1 MPDQIECSIGVMA
14 YNEERNV
21 GNLLRALCAQRLET
35 VAIGEI
41 VVVASGCTDNTE
53 CVVQDEI
60 ACDRRIRLLVQQR
73 REGKM
78 SAINLFLHHARFPI
92 VVIINADVLPEAD
105 CIEQLV
111 APFCDPNVG
120 ITGGRPVAINRR
132 DTLPGF
138 AAHLLWE
145 MHHQISLSDP
155 KMGELIAYRN
165 FPEIEIS
172 PDTVDDEGIVEEL
185 VARKSMRKVYVPQA
199 VLHLRGPT
207 TVREYLKRR
216 RNIYAGHLQLRA
228 RTAYTPSTFG
238 TLNLVRKLFK
248 PLLRFTGGSPL
259 QLLRVA
265 GVAALEIYARFL
277 GAYDWY
283 VLKRDH
289 RIWEPAE
296 TSKEM
301 IVKADQRH
309 SDGAS
314 DGELGN

>member
-1 MPDQIECSIGVMA
+1 MSEAIRCSIGVMA
-14 YNEERNV
+14 YNEERNI
-21 GNLLRALCAQRLET
+21 GNLLQALCAQHLES
-35 VAIGEI
+35 VSIGEI

-53 CVVQDEI
+53 CVVEEEMR
-60 ACDRRIRLLVQQR
+60 CDARIRMLVQQK

-78 SAINLFLHHARFPI
+78 SAINLFLHNARYGV
-92 VVIINADVLPEAD
+92 VVIINADVLPEQD
-105 CIEQLV
+105 CIERLV
-111 APFCDPNVG
+111 GPFADPKVG
-120 ITGGRPVAINRR
+120 ITGGRPVAVNSR

-138 AAHLLWE
+138 AAHLLWD

-185 VARKSMRKVYVPQA
+185 VARKGMRKVYCPEAIVY
-199 VLHLRGPT
+199 LRGPT
-207 TVREYLKRR
+207 TARDFVKRR

-228 RTAYTPSTFG
+228 RTRYTPSTFG
-238 TLNLVRKLFK
+238 TLNLARRLAL
-248 PLLRFTGGSPL
+248 PLLRWTGGRPL
-259 QLLRVA
+259 DLLRMA
-265 GVAALEIYARFL
+265 GVAGLELYARLL

-283 VLKRDH
+283 VLRRDH

-301 IVKADQRH
+301 IVKA
-309 SDGAS
+309 
-314 DGELGN
+314 

>member
-1 MPDQIECSIGVMA
+1 VMA

-35 VAIGEI
+35 VTVGEI

-53 CVVQDEI
+53 CVVEDER
-60 ACDRRIRLLVQQR
+60 ACDSRIRLLVQER

-78 SAINLFLHHARFPI
+78 SAINLFLHHARFSI
-92 VVIINADVLPEAD
+92 VVIINADVLPEED
-105 CIEQLV
+105 CIERLV
-111 APFCDPNVG
+111 APFVDPGVG
-120 ITGGRPVAINRR
+120 IAGGRPVAINRQ

-145 MHHQISLSDP
+145 MHHQVSLTAP

-185 VARKSMRKVYVPQA
+185 VARKGMIKVYVPEA
-199 VLHLRGPT
+199 ILYLRGPAT
-207 TVREYLKRR
+207 AAEFVKRR

-228 RTAYTPSTFG
+228 RTRYVPSTFS
-238 TLNLVRKLFK
+238 TLGLMRRLFR
-248 PLLRFTGGSPL
+248 PLLRVVDGRPV
-259 QLLRVA
+259 QLWRVA
-265 GVAALEIYARFL
+265 GVAALELYARLL
-277 GAYDWY
+277 GAYDYY

-289 RIWEPAE
+289 RIWEPADS
-296 TSKEM
+296 SKEM
-301 IVKADQRH
+301 IVKA
-309 SDGAS
+309 
-314 DGELGN
+314 

>member
-1 MPDQIECSIGVMA
+1 MPEPVECSIGVMA
-14 YNEERNV
+14 YNEERNI
-21 GNLLRALCAQRLET
+21 GNLLRALCTQRLET
-35 VAIGEI
+35 VTIGEI

-53 CVVQDEI
+53 SVVEDEI
-60 ACDRRIRLLVQQR
+60 ACDRRIRLLVQAR

-78 SAINLFLHHARFPI
+78 SAINLFLHNARCPV
-92 VVIINADVLPEAD
+92 VVIINADVLPEGD
-105 CIEQLV
+105 CIERLV
-111 APFCDPNVG
+111 APFADPGVG

-145 MHHQISLSDP
+145 MHHQISLTAP

-185 VARKSMRKVYVPQA
+185 VARKGMRKVYVPEA

-207 TVREYLKRR
+207 TVREFVKRR

-238 TLNLVRKLFK
+238 TLSLVRKLFK
-248 PLLRFTGGSPL
+248 PLLRMTGGSPV

-265 GVAALEIYARFL
+265 GVAALEVCARFL

-289 RIWEPAE
+289 RIWDPAE

-301 IVKADQRH
+301 IVK
-309 SDGAS
+309 S
-314 DGELGN
+314 GELGN

>member
-1 MPDQIECSIGVMA
+1 V
-14 YNEERNV
+14 
-21 GNLLRALCAQRLET
+21 T
-35 VAIGEI
+35 IGEV

-53 CVVQDEI
+53 GVVEGEI
-60 ACDRRIRLLVQQR
+60 QNDSRIRMLVQQQ

-78 SAINLFLHHARFPI
+78 SAINLFLQNARHEV
-92 VVIINADVLPEAD
+92 VVIINADVLPEDD

-111 APFCDPNVG
+111 GPFTDPTVG
-120 ITGGRPVAINRR
+120 ITGGRPVAINER

-138 AAHLLWE
+138 AAHLLWD
-145 MHHQISLSDP
+145 MHHEISLLDP

-185 VARKSMRKVYVPQA
+185 VARKGMHKVYRPQA
-199 VLHLRGPT
+199 IVHLRGPT
-207 TVREYLKRR
+207 TVRDFVKRR

-228 RTAYTPSTFG
+228 RTRYTPSTFG
-238 TLNLVRKLFK
+238 TFSLARRLFV
-248 PLLRFTGGSPL
+248 PLLRWTGGRPGDLS
-259 QLLRVA
+259 RMV
-265 GVAALEIYARFL
+265 GVACLELVARLL

-283 VLKRDH
+283 VLRRDH

-301 IVKADQRH
+301 IVKA
-309 SDGAS
+309 
-314 DGELGN
+314 

>member
-1 MPDQIECSIGVMA
+1 MDSLACSIGVMA
-14 YNEERNV
+14 YNEERNI
-21 GNLLRALCAQRLET
+21 GNLLRALCAQRLERVT
-35 VAIGEI
+35 IGEI

-53 CVVQDEI
+53 GVVEAQVARD
-60 ACDRRIRLLVQQR
+60 DRIRLLSQQR

-78 SAINLFLHHARFPI
+78 SAINLFLHNARFPI
-92 VVIINADVLPEAD
+92 VVIINADVLPEED
-105 CIEQLV
+105 CIERLV
-111 APFCDPNVG
+111 APFVDPKVG
-120 ITGGRPVAINRR
+120 IAGGRPVAINRQ

-145 MHHQISLSDP
+145 MHHQISLTAP

-185 VARKSMRKVYVPQA
+185 VARKGMRKVYVPQA
-199 VLHLRGPT
+199 VLNLRGPT
-207 TVREYLKRR
+207 TVREYIKRR

-228 RTAYTPSTFG
+228 RTSYTPSTFG
-238 TLNLVRKLFK
+238 TLSLVRKLFK
-248 PLLRFTGGSPL
+248 PLLRLTGGRPA

-265 GVAALEIYARFL
+265 GVAALEVYARFL

-283 VLKRDH
+283 VLRRDH

-301 IVKADQRH
+301 IVKA
-309 SDGAS
+309 
-314 DGELGN
+314 

>member
-1 MPDQIECSIGVMA
+1 MEPLACSIGVMA
-14 YNEERNV
+14 YNEERNI
-21 GNLLRALCAQRLET
+21 GNLLRALCAQQLET
-35 VAIGEI
+35 VTLGEI

-53 CVVQDEI
+53 CVVAEEM
-60 ACDRRIRLLVQQR
+60 ACDARIRLLVQER

-78 SAINLFLHHARFPI
+78 SAINLFLHRADYPI
-92 VVIINADVLPEAD
+92 VVIINADVLPEED
-105 CIEQLV
+105 CIERLV
-111 APFCDPNVG
+111 APFADLGVG
-120 ITGGRPVAINRR
+120 ITGGRPVAINRK

-138 AAHLLWE
+138 AAHLLWD
-145 MHHQISLSDP
+145 MHHEVSLTDP

-185 VARKSMRKVYVPQA
+185 VARKAMRKVYVPEA

-207 TVREYLKRR
+207 TVREYIKRR

-228 RTAYTPSTFG
+228 RTRYTPSTFG
-238 TLNLVRKLFK
+238 TMSLVRRLFK
-248 PLLRFTGGSPL
+248 PLLRLTEGKPP

-265 GVAALEIYARFL
+265 GVAVLEVYARLL

-296 TSKEM
+296 TSKEV
-301 IVKADQRH
+301 IVR
-309 SDGAS
+309 G
-314 DGELGN
+314 GELGN

>member
-1 MPDQIECSIGVMA
+1 MSEQIECSIGVMA

-35 VAIGEI
+35 VTVGEI

-53 CVVQDEI
+53 CVVEDER
-60 ACDRRIRLLVQQR
+60 ACDARIRLLVQER

-92 VVIINADVLPEAD
+92 VVIINADVLPEED
-105 CIEQLV
+105 CIERLV
-111 APFCDPNVG
+111 APFADPGVG
-120 ITGGRPVAINRR
+120 IAGGRPVAINRQ

-145 MHHQISLSDP
+145 MHHQISLTAP

-185 VARKSMRKVYVPQA
+185 VARKGMRKVYVPEA

-207 TVREYLKRR
+207 TVREFVKRR

-228 RTAYTPSTFG
+228 RTRYTPSTFR
-238 TLNLVRKLFK
+238 TVSLVRKLFV
-248 PLLRFTGGSPL
+248 PLLRLTGGSPIHV
-259 QLLRVA
+259 LRVA
-265 GVAALEIYARFL
+265 GVAALEVYARFL

-301 IVKADQRH
+301 IVKA
-309 SDGAS
+309 
-314 DGELGN
+314 

>member
-1 MPDQIECSIGVMA
+1 MALSPAVTCSIGVMA

-21 GNLLRALCAQRLET
+21 GNLLRGLCSQDLET
-35 VAIGEI
+35 VEIGEV
-41 VVVASGCTDNTE
+41 VVVASGCTDDTE
-53 CVVQDEI
+53 CVVEGEI
-60 ACDRRIRLLVQQR
+60 ACDARIRLLVQER

-78 SAINLFLHHARFPI
+78 SAINLFLQDARYEV
-92 VVIINADVLPEAD
+92 VVIINADVLPAED
-105 CIEQLV
+105 CIECLV
-111 APFCDPNVG
+111 SPFADPTVG
-120 ITGGRPVAINRR
+120 ITGGRPVAINRK

-145 MHHQISLSDP
+145 MHHEISLSDP

-185 VARKSMRKVYVPQA
+185 VARKGMRKVYAPEA
-199 VLHLRGPT
+199 VVYLRGPT
-207 TVREYLKRR
+207 TVRDFVKRR

-228 RTAYTPSTFG
+228 RTRYTPSTFRLS
-238 TLNLVRKLFK
+238 TLVRRLAM
-248 PLLRFTGGSPL
+248 PMLRLTGGRPGD
-259 QLLRVA
+259 LLRVV
-265 GVAALEIYARFL
+265 GVALLELWARFL

-283 VLKRDH
+283 VLRRDH

-301 IVKADQRH
+301 IVKEA
-309 SDGAS
+309 
-314 DGELGN
+314 GN